1 MQDKKYLP
9 GIISLDIFHSKI
21 ILLHTHTQVRYCM
34 CAKFH
39 QYRFIS
45 LGVALTRHMGRQT
58 DGLTDGRTDGWTVRQ
73 TDRQTDRQ
81 RDRQTDGRT
90 DSQTDGPT
98 NGQTDRQMVDSQD
111 DSPKKTVFAVGYKN
125 HWIWSNFSNLK
136 TISHKI
142 SQESQAS
149 LSLHLKSP
157 SWSHHKLF
165 PPKLSL

>member
-1 MQDKKYLP
+1 MQDKNYLP

-58 DGLTDGRTDGWTVRQ
+58 DGQTDGWTVRQ
-73 TDRQTDRQ
+73 TDRQTDGWTVRQ

-90 DSQTDGPT
+90 DSQTDGLT
-98 NGQTDRQMVDSQD
+98 NGQTDRQTDRWWTHMMI
-111 DSPKKTVFAVGYKN
+111 PKKKLCLQWG
-125 HWIWSNFSNLK
+125 IK
-136 TISHKI
+136 TIGYEAI
-142 SQESQAS
+142 S
-149 LSLHLKSP
+149 P
-157 SWSHHKLF
+157 T
-165 PPKLSL
+165 